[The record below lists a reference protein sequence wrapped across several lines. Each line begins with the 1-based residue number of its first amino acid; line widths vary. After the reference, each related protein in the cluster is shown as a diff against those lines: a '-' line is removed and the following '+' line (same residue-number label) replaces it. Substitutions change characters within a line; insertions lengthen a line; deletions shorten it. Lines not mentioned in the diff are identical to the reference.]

1 MLVIIQSSSEEV
13 PYTNL
18 SNMRLFVIM
27 TLFIAVSANEDGKK
41 DGHFPNIFSMMADF
55 VGHPS
60 KIIHPPSNKHPA
72 EVKKSPKV

>member
-1 MLVIIQSSSEEV
+1 MTLVI
-13 PYTNL
+13 
-18 SNMRLFVIM
+18 
-27 TLFIAVSANEDGKK
+27 AVTANEDGKK

-60 KIIHPPSNKHPA
+60 KIIHPPSNKHPV